1 MYQVFNHI
9 DFRYY
14 IKCVHLCFGLKSNFN
29 IWIQIIMN
37 IVFILIAFA
46 ISAYIAR
53 LIIPR
58 ILLISFRKKLFDM
71 PDERKVHKRAIP
83 RLGGVSFFPTILL
96 SCCAVLV
103 IRTLTGYEISTLL
116 ASYILPEFLVLI
128 CGMVLLYLTGIA
140 DDLVGVRYRQ
150 KFIVQIFCAI
160 LLVSSG
166 LWINNLYGIFG
177 IYELPPVVGLPF
189 TVFTIVFITNA
200 INLIDGIDGLA
211 SGLSGIALL
220 FFTILFIY
228 QREWLYAALAIV
240 TLGTIIP
247 FFYYNVFG
255 NPNRGRKIFM
265 GDTGSLTIGFILSIL
280 AIRFSM
286 YDNAVLHR
294 VPDAIVVAFSLL
306 ITPVFDV
313 VRVILHRAR
322 FGKNIFSPDKNHI
335 HHKFLALGFSHRAAM
350 ITILLISAGFAAMNL
365 LLLTRININLLLFL
379 DIFIWTIMQLYL
391 TKKIN
396 RKVAG
401 SKA

>member
-1 MYQVFNHI
+1 M
-9 DFRYY
+9 
-14 IKCVHLCFGLKSNFN
+14 
-29 IWIQIIMN
+29 
-37 IVFILIAFA
+37 
-46 ISAYIAR
+46 
-53 LIIPR
+53 
-58 ILLISFRKKLFDM
+58 
-71 PDERKVHKRAIP
+71 
-83 RLGGVSFFPTILL
+83 
-96 SCCAVLV
+96 
-103 IRTLTGYEISTLL
+103 
-116 ASYILPEFLVLI
+116 
-128 CGMVLLYLTGIA
+128 LLYLTGIT
-140 DDLVGVRYRQ
+140 DDLIGVRYRQ

-294 VPDAIVVAFSLL
+294 VSDAIVVAFSLL

>member
-1 MYQVFNHI
+1 
-9 DFRYY
+9 
-14 IKCVHLCFGLKSNFN
+14 
-29 IWIQIIMN
+29 
-37 IVFILIAFA
+37 
-46 ISAYIAR
+46 
-53 LIIPR
+53 
-58 ILLISFRKKLFDM
+58 M
-71 PDERKVHKRAIP
+71 P
-83 RLGGVSFFPTILL
+83 
-96 SCCAVLV
+96 
-103 IRTLTGYEISTLL
+103 
-116 ASYILPEFLVLI
+116 
-128 CGMVLLYLTGIA
+128 
-140 DDLVGVRYRQ
+140 
-150 KFIVQIFCAI
+150 FCWC
-160 LLVSSG
+160 LRG
-166 LWINNLYGIFG
+166 YGIFG

>member
-1 MYQVFNHI
+1 M
-9 DFRYY
+9 
-14 IKCVHLCFGLKSNFN
+14 HLCFGLKSNFN

-150 KFIVQIFCAI
+150 KFIVQILCAS
-160 LLVSSG
+160 LFPAVG
-166 LWINNLYGIFG
+166 LWINDLYGLFG
-177 IYELPPVVGLPF
+177 IQELPFYVGMPF
-189 TVFTIVFITNA
+189 TVLLVVFITNA

-211 SGLSGIALL
+211 SGLSSVALL
-220 FFTILFIY
+220 IFTFLFMDKGL
-228 QREWLYAALAIV
+228 WSYAMLAS
-240 TLGTIIP
+240 GTFGVLVP

-255 NPNRGRKIFM
+255 SAERARKIFM
-265 GDTGSLTIGFILSIL
+265 GDTGSLTLGYTLSFL
-280 AIRFSM
+280 AIKYSQL
-286 YDNAVLHR
+286 N
-294 VPDAIVVAFSLL
+294 PDVMPYTEGAFIIAFSTL
-306 ITPVFDV
+306 IIPSFDV
-313 VRVILHRAR
+313 IRVVLVRIREGNSP
-322 FGKNIFSPDKNHI
+322 FEPDKNHI
-335 HHKFLALGFSHRAAM
+335 HHKLLAIGLSPRKAMLSLLCMSCAFSAGN
-350 ITILLISAGFAAMNL
+350 ILLMPYVNNTVMLVADVVIWVGLNL
-365 LLLTRININLLLFL
+365 WWDCLR
-379 DIFIWTIMQLYL
+379 D
-391 TKKIN
+391 K
-396 RKVAG
+396 R
-401 SKA
+401 

>member
-1 MYQVFNHI
+1 MG
-9 DFRYY
+9 Y
-14 IKCVHLCFGLKSNFN
+14 ISILLLSF
-29 IWIQIIMN
+29 
-37 IVFILIAFA
+37 FISLGFSIF
-46 ISAYIAR
+46 
-53 LIIPR
+53 IIPR
-58 ILLISFRKKLFDM
+58 ILLISFKKHLFDM
-71 PDERKVHKRAIP
+71 PDERKVHKGIIP
-83 RLGGVSFFPTILL
+83 RLGGVSFFPAVIFTLSLMIGLNRIYGEELFPSIIGVSDTSVLSFGLSSLL
-96 SCCAVLV
+96 
-103 IRTLTGYEISTLL
+103 
-116 ASYILPEFLVLI
+116 
-128 CGMVLLYLTGIA
+128 LLYLTGIT
-140 DDLVGVRYRQ
+140 DDLIGVRYRQ

-313 VRVILHRAR
+313 VLVILHRAR

>member
-1 MYQVFNHI
+1 MG
-9 DFRYY
+9 Y
-14 IKCVHLCFGLKSNFN
+14 ISILLLSF
-29 IWIQIIMN
+29 
-37 IVFILIAFA
+37 FISLGFSIF
-46 ISAYIAR
+46 
-53 LIIPR
+53 IIPR
-58 ILLISFRKKLFDM
+58 ILLISFKKHLFDM
-71 PDERKVHKRAIP
+71 PDERKVHKGIIP
-83 RLGGVSFFPTILL
+83 RLGGVSFFPAVIFTLSLMIGLNRIYGEELFPSIIGVSDTSVLSFGLSSLL
-96 SCCAVLV
+96 
-103 IRTLTGYEISTLL
+103 
-116 ASYILPEFLVLI
+116 
-128 CGMVLLYLTGIA
+128 LLYLTGIT
-140 DDLVGVRYRQ
+140 DDLIGVRYRQ

-189 TVFTIVFITNA
+189 TV
-200 INLIDGIDGLA
+200 
-211 SGLSGIALL
+211 
-220 FFTILFIY
+220 FTILFIY

-322 FGKNIFSPDKNHI
+322 FGKTFSV
-335 HHKFLALGFSHRAAM
+335 
-350 ITILLISAGFAAMNL
+350 LIK
-365 LLLTRININLLLFL
+365 I
-379 DIFIWTIMQLYL
+379 IFI
-391 TKKIN
+391 IN
-396 RKVAG
+396 F
-401 SKA
+401 

>member
-1 MYQVFNHI
+1 
-9 DFRYY
+9 
-14 IKCVHLCFGLKSNFN
+14 
-29 IWIQIIMN
+29 
-37 IVFILIAFA
+37 
-46 ISAYIAR
+46 
-53 LIIPR
+53 
-58 ILLISFRKKLFDM
+58 
-71 PDERKVHKRAIP
+71 
-83 RLGGVSFFPTILL
+83 
-96 SCCAVLV
+96 
-103 IRTLTGYEISTLL
+103 
-116 ASYILPEFLVLI
+116 
-128 CGMVLLYLTGIA
+128 
-140 DDLVGVRYRQ
+140 RQ

-265 GDTGSLTIGFILSIL
+265 GDTGSLTIGFVLSIL
-280 AIRFSM
+280 AIRLSM
-286 YDNAVLHR
+286 YDNSVSYHI
-294 VPDAIVVAFSLL
+294 PDVIVVAFSLL

-322 FGKNIFSPDKNHI
+322 FGKNIFRPDKNHI

-365 LLLTRININLLLFL
+365 LLLTHVNINLLLFL

-396 RKVAG
+396 KKVAG

>member
-1 MYQVFNHI
+1 MNYIFIILAFVISVF
-9 DFRYY
+9 
-14 IKCVHLCFGLKSNFN
+14 
-29 IWIQIIMN
+29 
-37 IVFILIAFA
+37 
-46 ISAYIAR
+46 IAR

-58 ILLISFRKKLFDM
+58 ILMISLRKKLFDI
-71 PDERKVHKRAIP
+71 PDERKIHKRAIP
-83 RLGGVSFFPTILL
+83 RLGGVSFFPTILF
-96 SCCAVLV
+96 SCCIVLAF
-103 IRTLTGYEISTLL
+103 RTLTGYSISTVQTI
-116 ASYILPEFLVLI
+116 YVLPEYLLLV

-140 DDLVGVRYRQ
+140 DDLMGVRYRQ
-150 KFIVQIFCAI
+150 KFVIQIICACFFSI
-160 LLVSSG
+160 AG
-166 LWINNLYGIFG
+166 LWINNLYGLCG
-177 IYELPPVVGLPF
+177 IYFLPAWIGIPL
-189 TVFTIVFITNA
+189 TILIVVFITNA

-396 RKVAG
+396 RKMAG